1 MKNKTSTVHIQA
13 SGTLLLPPTKI
24 MRKIKE
30 VVYISR
36 NAKNKRNTKIDA
48 IIKFPSL
55 ELEISHWDKCG
66 MGTRVDFFI
75 RVKL

>member
-13 SGTLLLPPTKI
+13 SGTLLLPPIKI

-48 IIKFPSL
+48 IIKFP
-55 ELEISHWDKCG
+55 
-66 MGTRVDFFI
+66 
-75 RVKL
+75 